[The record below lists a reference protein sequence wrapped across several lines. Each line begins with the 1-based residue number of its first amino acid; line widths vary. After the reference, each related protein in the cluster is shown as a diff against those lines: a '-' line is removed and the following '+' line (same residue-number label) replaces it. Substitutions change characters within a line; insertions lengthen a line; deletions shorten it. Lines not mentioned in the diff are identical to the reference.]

1 MKPHKKVLEGMR
13 IKCFL
18 FGGRKWMDSCSEAY
32 SRFLSGDK
40 DAMTEIIIGY
50 RDGLLLFLKG
60 IVGDIYIAEDIMEQ
74 TFMLLAI
81 KKPRDKGGSSF
92 KTWLYT
98 IARNL
103 AIDYL
108 RKKRRSN
115 EVDIEAIG
123 EIWNDEN
130 LLEEKYIKK
139 EEQILIRRAMN
150 NLRNEYRQVLW
161 LSYFE
166 EMSNKEISKVM
177 KKSIRSVE
185 AMLYRAKKAL
195 REELEK
201 EGINGVND

>member
-1 MKPHKKVLEGMR
+1 
-13 IKCFL
+13 
-18 FGGRKWMDSCSEAY
+18 
-32 SRFLSGDK
+32 
-40 DAMTEIIIGY
+40 MTEIIIGY

-161 LSYFE
+161 LCYFE